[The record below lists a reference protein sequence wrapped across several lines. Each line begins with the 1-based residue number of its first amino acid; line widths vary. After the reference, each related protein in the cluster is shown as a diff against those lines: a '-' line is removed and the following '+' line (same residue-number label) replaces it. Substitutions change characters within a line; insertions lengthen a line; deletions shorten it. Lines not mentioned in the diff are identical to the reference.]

1 MMQYVAVQV
10 LTKKEA
16 IVADIIEEQG
26 RRQGVHLEVVAP
38 GVSVRQYG
46 KETECAGHIS
56 ELPGYVLVGFKKWE
70 NRIYHI
76 IKQSFGVIRVLL
88 GQRIEGGYS
97 GIMFS
102 EEINPSFLR
111 EKVEVAVEVTDDHKD
126 MAERVKKQIQKCREF
141 VERKKQKAVRWIAVP
156 RHLVSDLFDNTTPES
171 ASNEGG
177 KAFRRIWERLS
188 RLLKSKRRAM

>member
-26 RRQGVHLEVVAP
+26 RRHGVHLEAVAP
-38 GVSVRQYG
+38 GIYANQYG
-46 KETECAGHIS
+46 RGAACAEHIS

-76 IKQSFGVIRVLL
+76 IKQSSGVIRVLL
-88 GQRIEGGYS
+88 GQHIAGGYS
-97 GIMFS
+97 GIMS
-102 EEINPSFLR
+102 EEEINPSFLH
-111 EKVEVAVEVTDDHKD
+111 EKVEVAVEVTEDHNG
-126 MAERVKKQIQKCREF
+126 MAERVKKQIQKCREI
-141 VERKKQKAVRWIAVP
+141 VEQKKQKAVRWIAVP
-156 RHLVSDLFDNTTPES
+156 CHLVADLFDDTIPES

-188 RLLKSKRRAM
+188 RFLRQNRRAM